1 MSNCKNICKLCPK
14 LIISSAISYNAPNL
28 QISIPE
34 GSYYDDCKY
43 CIVTAQ
49 SIPAETPVDAPVVIS
64 IVNGTQVYPL
74 VACDCE
80 PITARAIRSRTKYS
94 TVVKTDTTTGVFRLL
109 GKICKCNMA
118 NSRNALDGN
127 APSQKG
133 VRYMHKFAKQI
144 MECVK
149 TKVEAMGI
157 DNIEGQHLEEL
168 EKWTEIAKNIV
179 CYDKDYNIVE
189 AMKEAENE
197 YNMRAIEMYE
207 DYPERRYY
215 DNYRYKTSGRFAPKG
230 KGSYMPRRGYDEPP
244 YYHMTP
250 EMYREHEPKYYRD
263 MDKESRNVM
272 YYTEPVRM
280 DSRYEN
286 AKRGYEESKAMHNGN
301 TPEDKQAKMKDL
313 EAYMKEISEDV
324 TKLISDA
331 TPEEKSIVKTK
342 MQTLM
347 QKF

>member
-1 MSNCKNICKLCPK
+1 
-14 LIISSAISYNAPNL
+14 
-28 QISIPE
+28 
-34 GSYYDDCKY
+34 
-43 CIVTAQ
+43 
-49 SIPAETPVDAPVVIS
+49 
-64 IVNGTQVYPL
+64 
-74 VACDCE
+74 
-80 PITARAIRSRTKYS
+80 
-94 TVVKTDTTTGVFRLL
+94 
-109 GKICKCNMA
+109 
-118 NSRNALDGN
+118 
-127 APSQKG
+127 
-133 VRYMHKFAKQI
+133 MHKFAKQI

-168 EKWTEIAKNIV
+168 ETWTEIAKNIV

-189 AMKEAENE
+189 AMKEAENDD
-197 YNMRAIEMYE
+197 NMRAIDMYE

>member
-1 MSNCKNICKLCPK
+1 
-14 LIISSAISYNAPNL
+14 
-28 QISIPE
+28 
-34 GSYYDDCKY
+34 
-43 CIVTAQ
+43 
-49 SIPAETPVDAPVVIS
+49 
-64 IVNGTQVYPL
+64 
-74 VACDCE
+74 
-80 PITARAIRSRTKYS
+80 
-94 TVVKTDTTTGVFRLL
+94 
-109 GKICKCNMA
+109 
-118 NSRNALDGN
+118 
-127 APSQKG
+127 
-133 VRYMHKFAKQI
+133 MHKFAKQI

-179 CYDKDYNIVE
+179 CYDKEYNIVE

-230 KGSYMPRRGYDEPP
+230 KGSYVPRRGYDEPP

>member
-1 MSNCKNICKLCPK
+1 
-14 LIISSAISYNAPNL
+14 
-28 QISIPE
+28 
-34 GSYYDDCKY
+34 
-43 CIVTAQ
+43 
-49 SIPAETPVDAPVVIS
+49 
-64 IVNGTQVYPL
+64 
-74 VACDCE
+74 
-80 PITARAIRSRTKYS
+80 
-94 TVVKTDTTTGVFRLL
+94 
-109 GKICKCNMA
+109 
-118 NSRNALDGN
+118 
-127 APSQKG
+127 
-133 VRYMHKFAKQI
+133 MHKFAKQI

-157 DNIEGQHLEEL
+157 DNIEGHHIDEL

-189 AMKEAENE
+189 AMKESENE
-197 YNMRAIEMYE
+197 YNIRAIEMYE

-215 DNYRYKTSGRFAPKG
+215 DNYRYKTSGRFAPNG

>member
-1 MSNCKNICKLCPK
+1 
-14 LIISSAISYNAPNL
+14 
-28 QISIPE
+28 
-34 GSYYDDCKY
+34 
-43 CIVTAQ
+43 
-49 SIPAETPVDAPVVIS
+49 
-64 IVNGTQVYPL
+64 
-74 VACDCE
+74 
-80 PITARAIRSRTKYS
+80 
-94 TVVKTDTTTGVFRLL
+94 
-109 GKICKCNMA
+109 
-118 NSRNALDGN
+118 
-127 APSQKG
+127 
-133 VRYMHKFAKQI
+133 MHKFAKQI